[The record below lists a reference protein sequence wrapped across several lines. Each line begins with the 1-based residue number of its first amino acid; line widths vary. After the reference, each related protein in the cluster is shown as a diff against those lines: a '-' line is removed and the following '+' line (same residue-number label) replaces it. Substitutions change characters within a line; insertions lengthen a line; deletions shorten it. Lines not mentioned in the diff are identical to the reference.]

1 MPVHAVA
8 FDLGGVLTLPPFAGL
23 DDYCVRLGLP
33 DGALSRYFRG
43 DPQIARLEVGEL
55 TSREFFKYVCI
66 EAEAA
71 HGQRIDIKELAIAA
85 AWGERMNPE
94 MIALVADVHRSRRT
108 ALLTNNVK
116 EASWR
121 EGFPTEHFDVVV
133 DSSAVGLRKPD
144 PAIYALLIERLG
156 CAADEIAF
164 IDDFEENLAPAASL
178 GLQTVHFRT
187 AAQCRGALVALGAFE
202 QVPA

>member
-23 DDYCVRLGLP
+23 EDYSARLGLP

-43 DPQIARLEVGEL
+43 DPQMARLEVGEL

-71 HGQRIDIKELAIAA
+71 HGQRIDIKELAAA
-85 AWGERMNPE
+85 ASWGERMNPE
-94 MIALVADVHRSRRT
+94 MIALVADVHRNGRT

-116 EASWR
+116 EAGWR
-121 EGFPTEHFDVVV
+121 QEFPTEHFDVIV

-144 PAIYALLIERLG
+144 PAIYVLLIERLG
-156 CAADEIAF
+156 CAAEEIAF
-164 IDDFEENLAPAASL
+164 VDDFEENLGPAAEL
-178 GLQTVHFRT
+178 GLRTVHFRS
-187 AAQCRGALVALGAFE
+187 AAECREKLAMLGAFE
-202 QVPA
+202 QVSA